1 MDQSSRRTIRELK
14 ESVALWESRC
24 SHLEGSERMA
34 NERANS
40 AADNIARLQREI
52 KTLEASREA
61 NNNAELARN
70 KATLADLERAV
81 TDARRNESE
90 ARLSLQEATER
101 YEAKIHQLER
111 DNAIANEMAKV
122 NSKMMDLIHH
132 LAYEI
137 VNNNNFVDIRGC
149 SRTS

>member
-1 MDQSSRRTIRELK
+1 
-14 ESVALWESRC
+14 
-24 SHLEGSERMA
+24 MA

-137 VNNNNFVDIRGC
+137 VNKNNFVDIRGC